1 VPCKVVGTIRKGDLL
16 IAAGVGGAAQAA
28 GTLARVGN
36 IVGKALQDYDSDHIG
51 TIEVA
56 VGRT

>member
-1 VPCKVVGTIRKGDLL
+1 VAIVGDDNIKVGTMI
-16 IAAGVGGAAQAA
+16 
-28 GTLARVGN
+28 
-36 IVGKALQDYDSDHIG
+36 GKALQDYDSDFIG